1 MTPVNDAPIIAEKS
15 DQVIDED
22 VPETFTMELTDVDT
36 GEVLTL
42 SVFSSLSDLA
52 VSANSDDS
60 TITVTPA
67 ADWYGESEVVVI
79 VSDGELSD
87 TTSFMVIIDPVN
99 DAPRLA
105 DILDQTMWEDDT
117 LVVHLEV
124 VNVDTGE
131 TLTAFVS
138 SSLDNVIITANSDD
152 LTIEA
157 IPQLNWHGQTEV
169 NVIVSD
175 GLLAQSVS
183 FLLTIDP

>member
-1 MTPVNDAPIIAEKS
+1 
-15 DQVIDED
+15 
-22 VPETFTMELTDVDT
+22 MELTDVDT

-79 VSDGELSD
+79 SDGELSD

-105 DILDQTMWEDDT
+105 DILDQTMWGRMT
-117 LVVHLEV
+117 H
-124 VNVDTGE
+124 
-131 TLTAFVS
+131 
-138 SSLDNVIITANSDD
+138 
-152 LTIEA
+152 
-157 IPQLNWHGQTEV
+157 W
-169 NVIVSD
+169 
-175 GLLAQSVS
+175 S
-183 FLLTIDP
+183 FIWR